1 MHTRST
7 VTHFS
12 NRRVLFTYF
21 ITYLIIITILFL
33 VIGSFSHSN
42 IVRGERERVQM
53 EMEQAVNE
61 AVNVMD
67 ANLRDVLKLQS
78 SFNVN
83 LDVSLLRK
91 LDADFKSKEYMR
103 FLEMSNKLSNYTS
116 TSQFLDKV
124 VLYFH
129 FNHLFIASNMI
140 DSRPE
145 IFFKLNFP
153 NDRLAY
159 KQWRVQQMLRKSN
172 VFYVK
177 ENSIDGYVNLYYRLP
192 ILDKGKGVTVITGI
206 KVGEL
211 IEELGLTNL
220 YNDSALI
227 IEDGDGNIL
236 YANQE
241 SATALMYLTQSAPDR
256 SNVTVEGT
264 SYEAYSEK
272 LSLLDWRISYFV
284 STDEIYADSRR
295 TYLRLLGMYSLVL
308 ITSLFLAVV
317 FSKKMSVPVTS
328 LLRLVDR
335 WGNNTSSSTDNAIDR
350 EHKSFVTKYL
360 YYVLRRVSDMFNDNM
375 ELTSMIHEYK
385 ENSQGILYNRLL
397 KGEVISADELKMIE
411 EESILHF
418 NYYTVAIARI
428 ISHDSESTD
437 VAAFAASEMFS
448 RMRENGFYFC
458 KTAFDRFTII
468 ICGHKFSEQS
478 EIAGMIESCMSKM
491 NFDSFVSLRWG
502 IGDTVTNYDQVFVS
516 YRNAEYALN
525 NMDVLDNK
533 VILFYNSKDKQ
544 KNRLTYSFDD
554 AQRLYTILSNGES
567 ETAVQAIR
575 ELVDRNKEV
584 LQTSKGQ
591 RIRFISMLSETTLLL
606 VSNITKTDSQLE
618 REIER
623 ILRQM
628 KRAESTDS
636 IMRCMTEA
644 VNKLCSYVNTRTS
657 SNNKR
662 LIDRITKFLD
672 DNYGD
677 PNLGLSS
684 IAQSMRL
691 TESYISGFF
700 KQNKGINI
708 QNYIEQKRMMKAVEM
723 LKETS
728 LPTAEIV
735 KSVGYYNTN
744 TFYKAFKRNFGMT
757 PKECREG
764 IK

>member
-1 MHTRST
+1 MLTQST
-7 VTHFS
+7 GANFS
-12 NRRVLFTYF
+12 RRKVLFTYLV
-21 ITYLIIITILFL
+21 TYLIIITVLFL
-33 VIGSFSHSN
+33 VIGSFSYSN
-42 IVRGERERVQM
+42 IVRAEHEKVQM
-53 EMEQAVNE
+53 EMGQAVNE
-61 AVNVMD
+61 AVGVMD
-67 ANLRDVLKLQS
+67 AHMRDVLRLQY

-91 LDADFKSKEYMR
+91 LEADFAPKEYMR
-103 FLEMSNKLSNYTS
+103 FLEMSDKLSGYTS

-129 FNHLFIASNMI
+129 FNHLFIASNML

-159 KQWRVQQMLRKSN
+159 KQWRVEQMLRKSN

-177 ENSIDGYVNLYYRLP
+177 EDSVDGYVNLYYRLP

-211 IEELGLTNL
+211 IEDLGLTNL

-227 IEDGDGNIL
+227 IEDGDGYIL
-236 YANQE
+236 YSNRE
-241 SATALMYLTQSAPDR
+241 SATALLYLAQSEPNRA
-256 SNVTVEGT
+256 NVRLKGT
-264 SYEAYSEK
+264 SYEWYSEK
-272 LSLLDWRISYFV
+272 LSLLDWRISFFV

-295 TYLRLLGMYSLVL
+295 TYLRLFGMYSLVL
-308 ITSLFLAVV
+308 ISSLILAVI
-317 FSKKMSVPVTS
+317 FSKEMSVPVTS
-328 LLRLVDR
+328 LLRLVDGG
-335 WGNNTSSSTDNAIDR
+335 GNHTSFTDNTIDR
-350 EHKSFVTKYL
+350 KHKSFVTKYL

-375 ELTSMIHEYK
+375 QLTSKIHEYR

-397 KGEVISADELKMIE
+397 KGEVISADEIKMIE

-418 NYYTVAIARI
+418 TYYTVAIARI

-437 VAAFAASEMFS
+437 VAMFAASEMFS
-448 RMRENGFYFC
+448 HMRESGFYFC

-468 ICGHKFSEQS
+468 ICGNKLYEQS
-478 EIAGMIESCMSKM
+478 EIAGMIESSMSKM
-491 NFDSFVSLRWG
+491 NFDSLVSLRWG

-525 NMDVLDNK
+525 NMDVLDSK
-533 VILFYNSKDKQ
+533 VIIWYNSKDKQ

-567 ETAVQAIR
+567 ETAVQTIR
-575 ELVDRNKEV
+575 ELVYRNKEV

-672 DNYGD
+672 DNYSD
-677 PNLGLSS
+677 PNLSLSS

-723 LKETS
+723 LKETT
-728 LPTAEIV
+728 LTTAEIV

-744 TFYKAFKRNFGMT
+744 TFYKAFKRNFSMT